1 MTDKRIKMD
10 CPFCGHDKSDIQV
23 ITVGSRKKE
32 GVWVEVRCPECGVRF
47 SGYGKQNIINKWNRR
62 I

>member
-10 CPFCGHDKSDIQV
+10 CPFCGHDKSDIQI
-23 ITVGSRKKE
+23 ITFGKNKN
-32 GVWVEVRCPECGVRF
+32 GVFGEIYCPECGAKF
-47 SGYGKQNIINKWNRR
+47 SGLGKQNLIDKWNRR